1 MRPIVPLLAALT
13 LMPLA
18 RADETWLGTSDVT
31 FRGYSTLHQFEGSV
45 KEVPLK
51 VKVSGENGSRVLSAT
66 SNVPVKQMS
75 TANKDRDGNMWTM
88 FHEAQFKAIKI
99 EVENAKEN
107 VLKPKGAATGTM
119 PLRLTIAGNSGA
131 LSALVTNI
139 VETGAN
145 VSFDLAFPV
154 SLAAFKLDP
163 PKAIGGLFSVKDR
176 VDVTVHVMLKKQ

>member
-13 LMPLA
+13 LVPLVH
-18 RADETWLGTSDVT
+18 ADETWLGTSDVK
-31 FRGYSTLHQFEGSV
+31 FRGYSTLHQFEGTV

-51 VKVSGENGSRVLSAT
+51 VKVSGENGNRVVTAT
-66 SNVPVKQMS
+66 SDVPVKQMS
-75 TANKDRDGNMWTM
+75 TANKDRDGNMWAM
-88 FHEAQFKAIKI
+88 FHETQFKAIKI
-99 EVENAKEN
+99 EVADAKES
-107 VLKPKGAATGTM
+107 VLKPKGTATGTM
-119 PLRLTIAGNSGA
+119 PVRLTIAGNSGA
-131 LSALVTNI
+131 LSATVTNVI
-139 VETGAN
+139 ETAAN